1 MARRTRGSF
10 TPVRSPGDLV
20 RASEDVELASIEE
33 VTLWNET
40 RGEGARL
47 LRLGRDG
54 SWAGLV
60 ELDPGPNR
68 LRVRARSTESEEVE
82 RFLDLHYAPEASRP
96 SLPGEFTVSYNRLL
110 EDCLQQTRGL
120 HMEAERERALQI
132 RRKLRLEIEA
142 ERERARQRAEEQRK
156 ELDLQLEEELEA
168 PG

>member
-1 MARRTRGSF
+1 M
-10 TPVRSPGDLV
+10 
-20 RASEDVELASIEE
+20 
-33 VTLWNET
+33 
-40 RGEGARL
+40 

-60 ELDPGPNR
+60 ELDPGHNR